1 MGIRREITPVFVSPL
16 CLRSSSED
24 ELEEFEDEED
34 EEEEDEDEEEDD
46 DEDDDEELEE
56 EEEDDLCLLGFLWC
70 LSSALPKKKCYIEG
84 LVQKRRNSSALAM
97 ELRLSCT
104 NPSISF
110 WTTHWPLGD
119 VVYCNFKSV
128 ISEHMLRIKCDV
140 DNITRETSWGPDRR
154 NWLF

>member
-110 WTTHWPLGD
+110 GPWEMWFIVILKVLSPNTCYGL
-119 VVYCNFKSV
+119 SV
-128 ISEHMLRIKCDV
+128 MLIKHGQFLP
-140 DNITRETSWGPDRR
+140 R
-154 NWLF
+154 